1 MRHTSR
7 IVCIVFVLLSFSVSS
22 LPQQP
27 TSNARDD
34 DYLSWTADQAN
45 DVGKRW
51 RVNGRVGGALDLRVI
66 HTEHAYNYKLRA
78 TLMAP
83 EVIRAT
89 ARLEQLRMRLT
100 DAQTRELIAEAEK
113 TEGLVVLVE
122 IDPQEGSG
130 VIPLE
135 WRSALRPKGAK
146 EDSSLTI
153 PGINTPALRQVKA
166 LAGVARRDY
175 AYDVFWVVFPLKDQQ
190 GKPIWEAP
198 PDAMELLVGIYNKE
212 GRVSWPVSE
221 QLRQHL
227 INSKR

>member
-1 MRHTSR
+1 MRRTSQV
-7 IVCIVFVLLSFSVSS
+7 VCMSFVVLCCSVTSIA
-22 LPQQP
+22 QQP
-27 TSNARDD
+27 ASNARE
-34 DYLSWTADQAN
+34 DYLSWTAEQAN
-45 DVGKRW
+45 DIGKRW
-51 RVNGRVGGALDLRVI
+51 RVNGRAGGALDLRVI
-66 HTEHAYNYKLRA
+66 HTEHSYNYKLRA

-113 TEGLVVLVE
+113 TDGLVVMVE

-130 VIPLE
+130 VIPLD
-135 WRSALRPKGAK
+135 WRSALRPKGAR
-146 EDSSLTI
+146 EVSSLSI

-175 AYDVFWVVFPLKDQQ
+175 AYDVFWIVFPLRDQH
-190 GKPIWEAP
+190 GKPVWETP
-198 PDAMELLVGIYNKE
+198 PDAIELLVGIYNKE

-221 QLRQHL
+221 PLRQHL
-227 INSKR
+227 ISSRQ

>member
-7 IVCIVFVLLSFSVSS
+7 AVRIVLLILSCSVTSM
-22 LPQQP
+22 PQQP
-27 TSNARDD
+27 TNNAAE
-34 DYLSWTADQAN
+34 DYLSWTAKQAN
-45 DVGKRW
+45 DIGKRW
-51 RVNGRVGGALDLRVI
+51 RVNGRAGGAFDLRVV

-83 EVIRAT
+83 EVVRAT
-89 ARLEQLRMRLT
+89 ARLEQLRLRLS
-100 DAQTRELIAEAEK
+100 DGQTRELIAEAER

-130 VIPLE
+130 VVPLD
-135 WRSALRPKGAK
+135 WRSSLRPKGAR

-153 PGINTPALRQVKA
+153 PGINTPALRHVKA

-190 GKPIWEAP
+190 GKPIWETP
-198 PDAMELLVGIYNKE
+198 PDAIELLVGIYNKE

-221 QLRQHL
+221 PLRQHL
-227 INSKR
+227 VNLRQ